1 MCQRIT
7 LVAFVAALTAAVG
20 PSADARAE
28 PAAPSASTTAHATM
42 HTKLGRYSATISAT
56 RPARGKRAT
65 LAVHLSRGNPARDE
79 QTHDYTFTLPRSAVA
94 VDSRLGRARIKAKL
108 GSLGALDLK
117 LTGTGKRASQGPPA
131 GCRGPATVSRSAR
144 ARGSMRIRL
153 AGLGTLRRAG
163 RSVTLDRTRGRGDI
177 ICPGLKCRRY
187 AGSEIVGVN
196 FEDSYLSVQSDG
208 LGHTFVFASVAELL
222 TSPPV
227 SIHHTRFALGG
238 RMTVNEVA
246 GPDDLSIELSG
257 RGPAKG
263 NLTFS
268 GTGAVEPEPGCKGH
282 SVRRIFGAVT
292 GQFALQVDGVGS
304 VSVSGDGSAAAPVAA
319 YREQVE

>member
-56 RPARGKRAT
+56 RPARGKIST

-79 QTHDYTFTLPRSAVA
+79 QTHDYTFTLPRSAVT
-94 VDSRLGRARIKAKL
+94 VDSRLGRARIRAKL
-108 GSLGALDLK
+108 GSLGALDLR
-117 LTGTGKRASQGPPA
+117 LTGTGRRASQGPPA

-144 ARGSMRIRL
+144 ARGSIRIRL

-163 RSVTLDRTRGRGDI
+163 RSVTLDRVRGRGAVS
-177 ICPGLKCRRY
+177 CPGLKCRRY
-187 AGSEIVGVN
+187 AGSEIVGIN

-208 LGHTFVFASVAELL
+208 LGNTFVFASVAELL

-238 RMTVNEVA
+238 QLTVNEDA
-246 GPDDLSIELSG
+246 GFGDISIELSG
-257 RGPAKG
+257 SGPAKG

-304 VSVSGDGSAAAPVAA
+304 VSVSGDGSPAAPVAA